1 MSAEPSVA
9 ARPRSYSG
17 VLVALGVGAALMF
30 LGYGRTWSTT
40 VVTDPGLPTL
50 TIEESGRDL
59 APAGAAMA
67 LVALAG
73 VAALVATRRAGRL
86 VTSALLTVAGLVSV
100 YAAGA
105 HAVTTSG
112 PVAGAISTLV
122 GVEGVSASATS
133 GTAGWLLAAL
143 GGLLV
148 AGGGAVALGT
158 CSSWPVMGGRYE
170 RDAARPAPPDAASAT
185 VGAWDQLD
193 RGMDPTLGTEA
204 EGDR

>member
-1 MSAEPSVA
+1 MSAEASVA

-59 APAGAAMA
+59 APGGAATA

-86 VTSALLTVAGLVSV
+86 VTSALLMAAGLGSV

-105 HAVTTSG
+105 HGITTTEPVSG
-112 PVAGAISTLV
+112 AFSTLV
-122 GVEGVSASATS
+122 GVEAASTSATS
-133 GTAGWLLAAL
+133 GTAWWLLAAL

-148 AGGGAVALGT
+148 AGAGAVALGT

-170 RDAARPAPPDAASAT
+170 RDADRPAPPDAAAASA
-185 VGAWDQLD
+185 GAWDQLD
-193 RGMDPTLGTEA
+193 RGLDPTLGTEA
-204 EGDR
+204 EGER